1 MEQTNN
7 NSPQEFTI
15 QFEFVSEFTVKAHNA
30 DSAAFQAWKIVLA
43 EMKSSNPSDEKFL
56 VIDSV
61 AKHKHHYHG
70 KVTKLREVTKE
81 GIEETNTI
89 SAKWESAELTEK
101 PDMSYHDQKALE
113 VIRIFA
119 SQSLARS
126 AEIQTVGNTQ

>member
-1 MEQTNN
+1 MDN

-15 QFEFVSEFTVKAHNA
+15 QFEFVSEFSVKAHNA

-43 EMKSSNPSDEKFL
+43 DLKSSNPVDEKFL
-56 VIDSV
+56 VIDPI

-89 SAKWESAELTEK
+89 SVKWESAELTEK
-101 PDMSYHDQKALE
+101 PDMSYHDQKAL
-113 VIRIFA
+113 VLQRYK
-119 SQSLARS
+119 L
-126 AEIQTVGNTQ
+126 